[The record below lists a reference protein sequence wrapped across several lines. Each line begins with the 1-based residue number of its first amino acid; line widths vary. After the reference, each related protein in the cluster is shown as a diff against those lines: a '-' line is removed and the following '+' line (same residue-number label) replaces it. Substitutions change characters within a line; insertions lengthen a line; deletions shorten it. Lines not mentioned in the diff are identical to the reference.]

1 MSAFQAETSKINC
14 SFERRMKESILGFL
28 MISLLIWGCDAPE
41 EVADVPA
48 YTGPLIEADSIQ
60 MLYSDSAVV
69 RVKVQ
74 APKQYEFEDGN
85 REFPKGIYVEFY
97 EPDGTVSS
105 TLVADK
111 AFYFKQLDRYTAVG
125 HVVIEGRKEN
135 NRLDTDTLH
144 WSPPT
149 ERVFTKAPVL
159 ITEQQDTLR
168 GMGLEAKQ
176 DFSSYTI
183 LNPEASTL
191 LDEED
196 DEQ

>member
-1 MSAFQAETSKINC
+1 MNRA
-14 SFERRMKESILGFL
+14 ILGFL
-28 MISLLIWGCDAPE
+28 LMSLMVWSCDSNE
-41 EVADVPA
+41 EVADLPP

-74 APKQYEFEDGN
+74 APKQYEFVDGN
-85 REFPKGIYVEFY
+85 REFPMGIYVEFY
-97 EPDGTVSS
+97 EPDGSVSS

-111 AFYFKQLDRYTAVG
+111 AFYFREQDRYTAVG

-149 ERVFTKAPVL
+149 ERVYTKAPVL
-159 ITEQQDTLR
+159 ITEMQDTLR
-168 GMGLEAKQ
+168 GEGLEAKQ
-176 DFSSYTI
+176 DFSTYTI
-183 LNPEASTL
+183 LKPDASTVL
-191 LDEED
+191 NEEED
-196 DEQ
+196 EQ

>member
-1 MSAFQAETSKINC
+1 
-14 SFERRMKESILGFL
+14 MKESILGL
-28 MISLLIWGCDAPE
+28 LLISLFAWGCKEAVE
-41 EVADVPA
+41 EAELPP
-48 YTGPLIEADSIQ
+48 YTGPLIEVDSVQI
-60 MLYSDSAVV
+60 LYSDSAVV
-69 RVKVQ
+69 RVKVK
-74 APKQYEFEDGN
+74 AAKQYQYEDGN
-85 REFPKGIYVEFY
+85 REFPAGIYVEFY

-105 TLVADK
+105 TMISDK
-111 AFYFKQLDRYTAVG
+111 AFYFKEQDRYTAIG

-135 NRLDTDTLH
+135 NRLNTDTLH

-176 DFSSYTI
+176 DFSTYTI

-191 LDEED
+191 LDEEKN
-196 DEQ
+196 EQ